1 METMEKVI
9 WDETFSV
16 GVEILDEQHKK
27 LIKMLNTMI
36 EAPNTDVGSEA
47 VSTILTQMRQYATEH
62 FSLEEEYMIKYGYM
76 NCDQHRAQHKQF
88 IKRIAM
94 LCIETMQQRKGV
106 PTEMLEFLKSW
117 WVNHIL
123 GTDMQ
128 YKTLFNSM
136 GLK

>member
-1 METMEKVI
+1 MEKLI

-27 LIKMLNTMI
+27 LIKMLNAMI
-36 EAPNTDVGSEA
+36 EAPGTDVGSEL
-47 VSTILTQMRQYATEH
+47 VSEVLTQMQQYATKH
-62 FSLEEEYMIKYGYM
+62 FSQEEEYMIKYGYM
-76 NCDQHRAQHKQF
+76 YYDQHKAEHKQYM
-88 IKRIAM
+88 KKMAM
-94 LCIETMQQRKGV
+94 LCIETMRQRKAV

-123 GTDMQ
+123 KNDMQ
-128 YKTLFNSM
+128 YKALFNSM